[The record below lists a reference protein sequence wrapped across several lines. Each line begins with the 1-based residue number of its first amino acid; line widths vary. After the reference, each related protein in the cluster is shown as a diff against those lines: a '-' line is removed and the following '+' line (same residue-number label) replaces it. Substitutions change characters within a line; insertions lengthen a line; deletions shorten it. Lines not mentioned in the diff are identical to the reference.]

1 MLAVPAILAGISVKK
16 TQDQKEE
23 ERAEAQKMI
32 DQLMAQERADEAQG
46 QADADTVGVRMT
58 AEVSETIKSWETVYN
73 VRSDYEQFVTHWQ
86 RNGLT
91 QSSNVTFELGY
102 ATAELSFLSAY
113 LRGHTMEAI
122 RQAKLHEGST
132 SSITPDNDKFL
143 ATLTRAKDHLSKA
156 KQSAQNIRDQT
167 QSLSAVLADIDNG
180 FLVPLFGNL
189 VTWTNATNVQITAL
203 QKTVKTA
210 SEALATATD
219 SRKRTMDDIAS
230 HFKITFGDVVGGIA
244 SIFVGSINDG
254 WQGYIENTRST
265 LSQINRNI
273 NQAKRT
279 QVIAQAKLGAYVPL
293 VQEVNDLQK
302 KVADNRQKVNN
313 VEKALIDLDAKINDH
328 FLSVQD
334 AVELFKLI
342 SNPEKEYTTTAKL
355 VCKMA
360 QAITDMLDIDF
371 GSLSPLITLMLVELK
386 QVNIPAPDL
395 SGVAREHASSPG
407 VTEAD
412 AKAAVQKASERLE
425 NARSNSLRNQFA
437 LSTGSALPIGVEE
450 RDMQQPAKYQ
460 GNGLMEIERVGVD
473 KAYTP

>member
-1 MLAVPAILAGISVKK
+1 MGVVFAVPILAGISVKK
-16 TQDQKEE
+16 NQDQKEE

-46 QADADTVGVRMT
+46 QADAAAAKVQMI
-58 AEVSETIKSWETVYN
+58 AEVSKTIESWKTV
-73 VRSDYEQFVTHWQ
+73 
-86 RNGLT
+86 

-102 ATAELSFLSAY
+102 ATAELTFLSAY

-132 SSITPDNDKFL
+132 SSITSDNDKFL
-143 ATLTRAKDHLSKA
+143 ATLTRAKDHLGNA
-156 KQSAQNIRDQT
+156 KQSAQSIRDQT

-180 FLVPLFGNL
+180 SLVPLFGSL
-189 VTWTNATNVQITAL
+189 VTWTNATNAQNTVL
-203 QKTVKTA
+203 QNEVKAA
-210 SEALATATD
+210 SDALATATD
-219 SRKRTMDDIAS
+219 SRRRTIDDIAS

-244 SIFVGSINDG
+244 SIFVRSINDG

-265 LSQINRNI
+265 LSQINGNI

-279 QVIAQAKLGAYVPL
+279 EVIARAKLEAYVPL

-302 KVADNRQKVNN
+302 KVADNRQKVSD
-313 VEKALIDLDAKINDH
+313 VEKALIDLDAKINNY

-371 GSLSPLITLMLVELK
+371 GSLSPLLRVMFVELK
-386 QVNIPAPDL
+386 QVNIPAPDS
-395 SGVAREHASSPG
+395 SGVAREHASSSG

-412 AKAAVQKASERLE
+412 AKAAVQKALEWLE
-425 NARSNSLRNQFA
+425 NTRSNSLRNQFA
-437 LSTGSALPIGVEE
+437 LPTGSTLPIGVEE
-450 RDMQQPAKYQ
+450 KDMQQPTEYQ
-460 GNGLMEIERVGVD
+460 KNGLIEIEKVGAD
-473 KAYTP
+473 MAYTP